1 MPERNEKKILNW
13 CRQRFARRKEPVRLT
28 PVREITVRLDDC
40 EVVSN
45 RYFEEVPRSG
55 GRIQQYDQLYD
66 QLSGG
71 DRSVQRVEVNR
82 SRLKY
87 TDPETGETYFSQTIT
102 KDIATLKFKMW
113 DVKQTAIRFFE
124 DGNYFFDLGFLD

>member
-1 MPERNEKKILNW
+1 MKGILNL

-45 RYFEEVPRSG
+45 RYFEEVPRST

-66 QLSGG
+66 QLSGD

-113 DVKQTAIRFFE
+113 DAKQTAIRFYE
-124 DGNYFFDLGFLD
+124 DGNIFFDLDFLD